1 MSAELR
7 ENILKDHQQLSLVS
21 LADAADALAKA
32 AVTLA
37 AAARATVVAFSTETL
52 VSPVIEETQG
62 INIGKGSNDIHK
74 LISDAEGLASTRL
87 GLDEEAVDS
96 TNKAVSLSTDIDF
109 QKQNSERVN
118 QPYHLLVDTEADVLL
133 FVCALIDK
141 RRKAICYMPCGT
153 NPLKTYKQLIEN
165 VTETPVHMLTSTSSK
180 QDQCY
185 TDFLE
190 NDGSVLLVP
199 ESLSPEFNIE
209 GDNSWVIHVGW
220 PVSETQYTVQ
230 RKNHRAHN
238 NVLVAYSGD
247 QSLYA
252 SGDRIVE
259 LAEPWPQDN
268 TSFRA
273 SVSILRPLYEV
284 VLSEISLDMKS
295 RVYQYW
301 IQFHAIHGPRRVEA
315 WTTSMMVK
323 RANQYILEVLHWSGP
338 HTGGDDIP
346 LPEVSSGFVTQN
358 ELQSAIQ
365 EGLLRVEEEDS
376 DPNESP
382 PAAAPGPQP
391 TLTQPEF
398 QLVTGHTYFALEE
411 DFDAIPLICFISS
424 KYDKVICFLEGHGAL
439 RHYQRLFAQITGRH
453 VITPTVSNNQA
464 NEAIEEAVARLLSAT
479 PPTILLLA
487 YTTTNLPSALTTGSI
502 DCCLYWGLNS
512 PLKQG
517 TGTVASVLAP
527 MRNKTMLVLMSDK
540 GVVRELYINRV
551 YGVGAIPRQSL
562 SAEDAARRANQYAA
576 RVLLH
581 GDSADGTDILNN
593 ACLGNIRVEQLST
606 LAHAADCLATAA
618 GALSEAARAVAGSFT
633 SEPLSEAELE
643 DSEDTT
649 AIKNLVSKDSELSA
663 EPPLNLILLNPVPDP
678 IAITGNSEL
687 EQVGG
692 EQAKL
697 IEELLLEDSTSRSEN
712 NEQEVNELDKDEDS
726 SFCTAEVLDE
736 QMEDFYKSSET
747 GDVNS
752 HEELA
757 SEIGKADPDDSVT
770 LSEAE
775 QPIDS
780 ENLIHP
786 EKSYRILV
794 EDEFD
799 VLLSVCALIGKDQR
813 VICYMPCGTSPLTFY
828 KQLIESVTG
837 TYAFFPE
844 RTGAAKRDAAYKKSL
859 ESNNSVALV
868 PGTLALNVELEGS
881 NTWVIHVGWPPN
893 REKYATQIKSHQAAH
908 NVIIAFTG
916 DLELYPSRTPLMAQT
931 QTWPKYA
938 ELTTSANDLR
948 QTYELE
954 LAAIRDDVKE
964 KIYADWIQSHGVY
977 GPRYVKTWDATAL
990 VRQANHHLLHVLKYQ
1005 HKSLESGTPEESLL
1019 PEVSPGF
1026 VGQNLLESAV
1036 QSGVLHA
1043 KHDSGLNHISSLAQ
1057 VDLKSPIP
1065 TISEVGTSTRSAL
1078 VAGYSGDKANAQGTR
1093 PRTENLTEEPD
1104 FKLKSGHTYFTTE
1117 EDFDAMPLI
1126 CFLAGKYDKTVCFLE
1141 GQGSL
1146 RHYQK
1151 LFSKILQSKFLVVAP
1166 EATNS
1171 DQANSEAASLFI
1183 KSSIPS
1189 MLLLTYSTTNL
1200 PYALRE
1206 NRIGCC
1212 IYWGFHLPLKQAKKH
1227 RDQTICSSTI
1237 MIISKTQQSELKRQ
1251 STDVTEHPSTRTLL
1265 DLGPK
1270 SLLWPMRDTTTSV
1283 LMSEEATVKGLY
1295 VNRIYGLG
1303 TVSRTERSAEEVI
1316 RMANR
1321 YSAKILL
1328 RGLLEDGSENFPPVA
1343 GRLPVPR
1350 TVVERFS
1357 LQPAVSAGLVSIG

>member
-7 ENILKDHQQLSLVS
+7 EKILKDHQQLSLVS

-96 TNKAVSLSTDIDF
+96 TNKAVSLSTDIDS
-109 QKQNSERVN
+109 QKQTSERVN

-295 RVYQYW
+295 RVYQDW

-338 HTGGDDIP
+338 HTGGDDIT

-517 TGTVASVLAP
+517 TAKKNRSLINCATTIIITIPLQLGGIPTSSDLRKHPSSTIPQDYSENSVLAP

-581 GDSADGTDILNN
+581 GDSADASELFPPLDARPPAPRVAVEKFKLQPAVDAADILNN

-618 GALSEAARAVAGSFT
+618 GALSQAARAVAESFT

-770 LSEAE
+770 LTEAE

-780 ENLIHP
+780 ENLIHL
-786 EKSYRILV
+786 EKSHRILV

-837 TYAFFPE
+837 THAFFPE

-931 QTWPKYA
+931 QTWPKYP

-948 QTYELE
+948 QTYELK
-954 LAAIRDDVKE
+954 LAAIPDDVKE

-990 VRQANHHLLHVLKYQ
+990 
-1005 HKSLESGTPEESLL
+1005 SLESGTPAESLL

-1212 IYWGFHLPLKQAKKH
+1212 IYWGFHLPLKQGLH
-1227 RDQTICSSTI
+1227 YLC
-1237 MIISKTQQSELKRQ
+1237 
-1251 STDVTEHPSTRTLL
+1251 
-1265 DLGPK
+1265 K
-1270 SLLWPMRDTTTSV
+1270 SL
-1283 LMSEEATVKGLY
+1283 
-1295 VNRIYGLG
+1295 
-1303 TVSRTERSAEEVI
+1303 
-1316 RMANR
+1316 
-1321 YSAKILL
+1321 
-1328 RGLLEDGSENFPPVA
+1328 
-1343 GRLPVPR
+1343 
-1350 TVVERFS
+1350 RFDN
-1357 LQPAVSAGLVSIG
+1357 

>member
-37 AAARATVVAFSTETL
+37 AAARATVAAFSTDPETPF
-52 VSPVIEETQG
+52 SPVIEETQG
-62 INIGKGSNDIHK
+62 INLGKGSNDIRK
-74 LISDAEGLASTRL
+74 LISDAEGLATTRL

-96 TNKAVSLSTDIDF
+96 KDKAVSLSTDIDS
-109 QKQNSERVN
+109 QKQQIN

-220 PVSETQYTVQ
+220 PVSETQYTAQ
-230 RKNHRAHN
+230 RKNHRAQN

-247 QSLYA
+247 KSLYP
-252 SGDRIVE
+252 SGDRIVKF
-259 LAEPWPQDN
+259 AEPWPQDN

-295 RVYQYW
+295 RVYQDW

-358 ELQSAIQ
+358 ELQSVVQ

-376 DPNESP
+376 GPDESP

-398 QLVTGHTYFALEE
+398 QLVTGHTYFSLEE

-464 NEAIEEAVARLLSAT
+464 NEAIEEAVARFLSAT

-512 PLKQG
+512 PLKQAKKNRSLINCATTIIIIIPLQLG
-517 TGTVASVLAP
+517 GIPTSSDLRKHPSSTIPQDYSENSMLAP

-581 GDSADGTDILNN
+581 GDSADGTDILSN

-618 GALSEAARAVAGSFT
+618 GALSEAARAVAESFT

-649 AIKNLVSKDSELSA
+649 IIKNSISQDSELPT
-663 EPPLNLILLNPVPDP
+663 EPPLNLILLNPVPKSPTITNDSGLDQGNEEKIQP
-678 IAITGNSEL
+678 IENLLLDDQITGNQYDEPECSTPQ
-687 EQVGG
+687 QVI
-692 EQAKL
+692 K
-697 IEELLLEDSTSRSEN
+697 
-712 NEQEVNELDKDEDS
+712 LDKDIDIS
-726 SFCTAEVLDE
+726 ARIAEA
-736 QMEDFYKSSET
+736 MGGHTEDFQEISDV
-747 GDVNS
+747 GDVNPY
-752 HEELA
+752 EEILPDSGRVDSDNSVA
-757 SEIGKADPDDSVT
+757 ST
-770 LSEAE
+770 EAE
-775 QPIDS
+775 QLID
-780 ENLIHP
+780 P
-786 EKSYRILV
+786 EQSYRILL
-794 EDEFD
+794 EDEFQ
-799 VLLSVCALIGKDQR
+799 VLLSLCALIGKDQR
-813 VICYMPCGTSPLTFY
+813 VICYMPCGTPPLTFY

-837 TYAFFPE
+837 TPAFVPE
-844 RTGAAKRDAAYKKSL
+844 RMSAAKRDAAYKTKL
-859 ESNNSVALV
+859 ENNNSVVLV
-868 PGTLALNVELEGS
+868 PGTLSLNVVMEGS

-893 REKYATQIKSHQAAH
+893 REKCSQVKSHKAAH
-908 NVIIAFTG
+908 NIIIASTG
-916 DLELYPSRTPLMAQT
+916 NLDLYPSRTPLMTQT
-931 QTWPKYA
+931 QTWPKSGGFTA
-938 ELTTSANDLR
+938 SVDALR
-948 QTYELE
+948 QTFELK
-954 LAAIRDDVKE
+954 LSTIPDDVKE
-964 KIYADWIQSHGVY
+964 KVYPDWIQSHGVY
-977 GPRYVKTWDATAL
+977 GPRYVKTWNSTVL
-990 VRQANHHLLHVLKYQ
+990 VQQANHFLLHILKYR
-1005 HKSLESGTPEESLL
+1005 HKSLASGTPEERLL

-1036 QSGVLHA
+1036 QAGVLRV

-1057 VDLKSPIP
+1057 ADFTPPTP
-1065 TISEVGTSTRSAL
+1065 TISE
-1078 VAGYSGDKANAQGTR
+1078 AGSSIARAPAAGPLGGNAKAQVMR
-1093 PRTENLTEEPD
+1093 PRTETLGEEPN
-1104 FKLKSGHTYFTTE
+1104 FELTSGHTYFATE

-1126 CFLAGKYDKTVCFLE
+1126 CFLAEKYDKTVCFLE

-1151 LFSKILQSKFLVVAP
+1151 LFSKILQSKISVVAP

-1171 DQANSEAASLFI
+1171 DQANSDAASIFI
-1183 KSSIPS
+1183 KSSTPA

-1200 PYALRE
+1200 PSVLRE

-1212 IYWGFHLPLKQAKKH
+1212 VHWGFQLPLKQGSLYLH
-1227 RDQTICSSTI
+1227 VSPRI
-1237 MIISKTQQSELKRQ
+1237 
-1251 STDVTEHPSTRTLL
+1251 VT
-1265 DLGPK
+1265 
-1270 SLLWPMRDTTTSV
+1270 
-1283 LMSEEATVKGLY
+1283 
-1295 VNRIYGLG
+1295 
-1303 TVSRTERSAEEVI
+1303 
-1316 RMANR
+1316 
-1321 YSAKILL
+1321 
-1328 RGLLEDGSENFPPVA
+1328 
-1343 GRLPVPR
+1343 
-1350 TVVERFS
+1350 
-1357 LQPAVSAGLVSIG
+1357 